1 MRHILYNR
9 ILGALMFSFIKWFGS
24 LIENAKKKKGLWF
37 TILST
42 LSLMGIFI
50 SLYFVNFLVSDV
62 AQKTYENQ
70 KSHYVLTFKS
80 KITSQ
85 NEYVDAI
92 AITFS
97 KNQDIANDVFSHDE
111 NATLSI
117 QKKINQISQKLN
129 TSLGEQYINISL
141 NEGSKAEKIL
151 GIDVTKKGALFKSV
165 VPMIDKNGTI
175 ISVVVTKEISA
186 LVQKYKKEH
195 KEFAF
200 FLNESSI
207 NKIDRKVK
215 KEKYLNYHDKF
226 YIKKGSYNQVFLDQ
240 LKNIEFET
248 PLQESGFKKD
258 NRYFYVYQKVYDVDG
273 DFAGLAVVAEEV
285 KDDNSFV
292 NLVKNLVNSVTMV
305 ALGLIVSMLLFLF

>member
-1 MRHILYNR
+1 
-9 ILGALMFSFIKWFGS
+9 MFSFIKWFGS

-42 LSLMGIFI
+42 LSLMGIFT

-70 KSHYVLTFKS
+70 KNHYVLTFKN
-80 KITSQ
+80 KISSQ
-85 NEYVDAI
+85 NEYVEAI
-92 AITFS
+92 ALTFS
-97 KNQDIANDVFSHDE
+97 KNQDIANDFFSGDE
-111 NATLSI
+111 NATTTI
-117 QKKINQISQKLN
+117 KNKTKQITQKIN
-129 TSLGEQYINISL
+129 TSLGKPSINISL
-141 NEGSKAEKIL
+141 KESDKAEKML
-151 GIDVTKKGALFKSV
+151 GVDVTKKGALFKSV

-175 ISVVVTKEISA
+175 ISVVVTKEIDT

-200 FLNESSI
+200 FLNEGSI
-207 NKIDRKVK
+207 NKVDRAVK
-215 KEKYLNYHDKF
+215 KEQYTSYHDKF
-226 YIKKGSYNQVFLDQ
+226 YIKHKGYNQSFLDQ
-240 LKNIEFET
+240 LKNVSFDDN
-248 PLQESGFKKD
+248 LQENGYVKD
-258 NRYFYVYQKVYDVDG
+258 NRYFYVYQKVYDTDG
-273 DFAGLAVVAEEV
+273 DFTGIAVVAEEV

>member
-1 MRHILYNR
+1 
-9 ILGALMFSFIKWFGS
+9 
-24 LIENAKKKKGLWF
+24 
-37 TILST
+37 
-42 LSLMGIFI
+42 
-50 SLYFVNFLVSDV
+50 V

-70 KSHYVLTFKS
+70 KSHYVLTLKS

-97 KNQDIANDVFSHDE
+97 KNQDIANDFFSADE
-111 NATLSI
+111 NATTTI
-117 QKKINQISQKLN
+117 QEKTKQITQKIN
-129 TSLGEQYINISL
+129 TSLGKPSL
-141 NEGSKAEKIL
+141 NIMLKESDKREKML
-151 GIDVTKKGALFKSV
+151 GVDVTKKGTFFKSV

-175 ISVVVTKEISA
+175 ISVVVTKEIDT
-186 LVQKYKKEH
+186 LVQKYEKEH

-207 NKIDRKVK
+207 NKIDREVK
-215 KEKYLNYHDKF
+215 KRYYTNYHDKF
-226 YIKKGSYNQVFLDQ
+226 YIKHKGYNQSFLDQ
-240 LKNIEFET
+240 LKNVKFDNN
-248 PLQESGFKKD
+248 LQDNGFIKD
-258 NRYFYVYQKVYDVDG
+258 NRYFYVYQKVYDTDG
-273 DFAGLAVVAEEV
+273 DYAGVAVVAEEV

>member
-1 MRHILYNR
+1 
-9 ILGALMFSFIKWFGS
+9 MFSFIKWFGS

-42 LSLMGIFI
+42 LSLMGIFV

-70 KSHYVLTFKS
+70 KNHYVLTFKN
-80 KITSQ
+80 KIASQ

-92 AITFS
+92 ALTFS
-97 KNQDIANDVFSHDE
+97 KNQDIANDFFAKDE
-111 NATLSI
+111 NASI
-117 QKKINQISQKLN
+117 RVKEKTKQISQKIN
-129 TSLGEQYINISL
+129 ASLGTPSIYIDL
-141 NEGSKAEKIL
+141 QEGPKAEKML
-151 GIDVTKKGALFKSV
+151 GVVVTKKGAVFKSV

-175 ISVVVTKEISA
+175 ISVVVTKEIDT
-186 LVQKYKKEH
+186 LVQKYEKEH

-200 FLNESSI
+200 FLSEGSI
-207 NKIDRKVK
+207 NKVDRKVK
-215 KEKYLNYHDKF
+215 KEQYTNYHDKF
-226 YIKKGSYNQVFLDQ
+226 YIKHKGYNKSFLDQ
-240 LKNIEFET
+240 LKSVEFES
-248 PLQESGFKKD
+248 PLQENGFEKD

-273 DFAGLAVVAEEV
+273 DFAGVAVVAEEV